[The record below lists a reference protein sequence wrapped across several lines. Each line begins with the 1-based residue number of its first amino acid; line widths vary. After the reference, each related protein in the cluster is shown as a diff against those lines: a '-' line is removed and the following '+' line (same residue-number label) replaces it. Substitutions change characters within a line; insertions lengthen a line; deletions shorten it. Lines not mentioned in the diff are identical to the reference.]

1 MGPMPEHIVLA
12 SASTARASL
21 LRAAGIEFSIE
32 PAAIDE
38 APLKREMRATGQ
50 TAVVCAHALAVEKA
64 RYVSKCHP
72 DALVIGADQI
82 LAMGEEW
89 FDKPVDLEEARTQL
103 SKLRGGRH
111 LLATAAAVVKAGEV
125 LWSGTSVPE
134 LTMRRFSDSFLDG
147 YIAAEGESLLG
158 SVGAYRLESR
168 GVQLFLRIDGDHFAI
183 LGLPLIELLE
193 FLRQRGALPR

>member
-1 MGPMPEHIVLA
+1 MAPMPERIVLA
-12 SASTARASL
+12 SASTARAAL

-38 APLKREMRATGQ
+38 TPLKRKMRAAGQ
-50 TAVVCAHALAVEKA
+50 TAIACAHALAAEKA

-82 LAMGEEW
+82 LALGEEW

-103 SKLRGGRH
+103 FKLRGDRH
-111 LLATAAAVVKAGEV
+111 LLATAAAVVKAGET

-168 GVQLFLRIDGDHFAI
+168 GAQLFSQIDGDHFAI

-193 FLRQRGALPR
+193 FLRQRGALPG